1 MPFQLTHQWKTK
13 NLVAVIPVVV
23 LLKHQL
29 KGMLQKLVATI
40 PVSVVTVENSK
51 NVVEKIY
58 KLPENLFVNNKQC
71 SNEPIIT
78 SRLLRQDGMC

>member
-1 MPFQLTHQWKTK
+1 MSYWTPSTLTVPFQLTHQWKTT

-29 KGMLQKLVATI
+29 QGMRQKLVATN

-51 NVVEKIY
+51 NAVEKIY
-58 KLPENLFVNNKQC
+58 KLPEN
-71 SNEPIIT
+71 
-78 SRLLRQDGMC
+78 